1 MATTQSKHS
10 GSETA
15 RGNARE
21 RDGAAATREMAL
33 SQLQMCQYVV
43 RANVGDATHA
53 ESIRT
58 FAPLD
63 NSLNWILGHLVATR
77 SSFLAG
83 LGAEPVWSKDEARA
97 YAQHAPPMR
106 DAASAK
112 PLAEIWRAY
121 DLAQARLLAAIAEL
135 TDDQL
140 KEKAPPE
147 LTGTPEGTIAA
158 MLATLGVHDAYH
170 SGQTGVYRRLLGR
183 PPADL

>member
-1 MATTQSKHS
+1 MSTTKSQRSRP
-10 GSETA
+10 ETE
-15 RGNARE
+15 RGDRQEHAGTADFR
-21 RDGAAATREMAL
+21 GIAL
-33 SQLQMCQYVV
+33 SQLRMCQYVV
-43 RANVGDATHA
+43 RRNVGDVTHA
-53 ESIRT
+53 ESLRT
-58 FAPLD
+58 FAPAD

-77 SSFLAG
+77 SAFLAG
-83 LGAEPVWSKDEARA
+83 LGSEPVWSKDEARA

-112 PLAEIWRAY
+112 PLAEIWTAY

-135 TDDQL
+135 TDEQL
-140 KEKAPPE
+140 LEKAPPE
-147 LTGTPEGTIAA
+147 LTGAPEGTIAA